1 MSDWEMKL
9 EKKDRNIQFLLRSL
23 RTLWELLGDQKK
35 AIGKA
40 VFVLFFI
47 EILSVSFPFL
57 LKLIFDQLPEIIIQ
71 KQVSTYLVVLIG
83 CLLVVKVVAL
93 VLKHFVA
100 EISFLRGLIKL
111 ENGWPVV
118 VQEKLLSLSIGFH
131 ETENTGKKISKI
143 EKGCDKLVQIV
154 IDMYWGIL
162 PQVFFLLINV
172 TVAIIIDWKLGLLF
186 MLPFIPAMYIH
197 YRMFNRF
204 EDDWEAWEK
213 KKEESG
219 GLLCQSIINVSTVQN
234 FGQEKRELQ
243 QNLKIREFMQDLD
256 INICEKM
263 QLYFFGSG
271 LILHLFYFIT
281 IALGFTFVFMG
292 ISSIGTIVYL
302 IATGNITIFCIGDIM
317 HTYTRVMRKSIS
329 VSRMKELMD
338 TEIDIETCPEA
349 IVPNSY
355 AGEFEFDEVSFTY
368 SGKDRPVLKDFS
380 MMIHPHQMV
389 ALVGKS
395 GEGKTTMIRLIS
407 RMYDIDE
414 GSIKL
419 DGRDIR
425 DLDLEYLRKIFAI
438 VQQDVDIFDT
448 TLLENIRYPD
458 AEASEEQVI
467 EALKASHLY
476 EALQNLDR
484 FPDGIKTQVG
494 ERGIRLSGG
503 ERQRVGIARAYIAL
517 LNGARVLIL
526 DEATS
531 NLDSEAEKAIQKMI
545 GKVREKLNI
554 SIIAIAHRLSTI
566 QKADMIYVINNGN
579 VAESGDHS
587 RLVQENGLYAHL
599 VELQK
604 LGDLRE

>member
-1 MSDWEMKL
+1 
-9 EKKDRNIQFLLRSL
+9 
-23 RTLWELLGDQKK
+23 
-35 AIGKA
+35 
-40 VFVLFFI
+40 
-47 EILSVSFPFL
+47 
-57 LKLIFDQLPEIIIQ
+57 
-71 KQVSTYLVVLIG
+71 
-83 CLLVVKVVAL
+83 
-93 VLKHFVA
+93 
-100 EISFLRGLIKL
+100 
-111 ENGWPVV
+111 
-118 VQEKLLSLSIGFH
+118 
-131 ETENTGKKISKI
+131 
-143 EKGCDKLVQIV
+143 
-154 IDMYWGIL
+154 
-162 PQVFFLLINV
+162 
-172 TVAIIIDWKLGLLF
+172 
-186 MLPFIPAMYIH
+186 
-197 YRMFNRF
+197 
-204 EDDWEAWEK
+204 
-213 KKEESG
+213 
-219 GLLCQSIINVSTVQN
+219 
-234 FGQEKRELQ
+234 
-243 QNLKIREFMQDLD
+243 
-256 INICEKM
+256 
-263 QLYFFGSG
+263 
-271 LILHLFYFIT
+271 
-281 IALGFTFVFMG
+281 
-292 ISSIGTIVYL
+292 
-302 IATGNITIFCIGDIM
+302 
-317 HTYTRVMRKSIS
+317 
-329 VSRMKELMD
+329 
-338 TEIDIETCPEA
+338 
-349 IVPNSY
+349 
-355 AGEFEFDEVSFTY
+355 
-368 SGKDRPVLKDFS
+368 
-380 MMIHPHQMV
+380 
-389 ALVGKS
+389 
-395 GEGKTTMIRLIS
+395 MIRLIS